1 MRTALISAGLSRRG
15 ELKLACCPHPLATT
29 LALIPSM
36 SLIPQLHSPASR
48 RSNTVIAPGLLD
60 RFNQW
65 LCNCGRDATSIPSV
79 SATYRLCPLC
89 PSSHSVRSFLNA
101 AYLMTSPN
109 SVIRKRTRRDFI
121 HIAGKSLGLAA
132 LCSPTVASLLRNVEA
147 ATKNVAHLTPEEAA
161 TDEDYWATIQNSFSV
176 TRGIINLNNG
186 GVSPSPRIVT
196 EALVRYIWEQED
208 ATAYTTWQILEP
220 QCETIRTGLAELLGC
235 DREEIAITRNASESL
250 EILLMGMDFKAG
262 DEILTTTQDYPRM
275 LTTLRQREK
284 RENLKLKLIQIPI
297 PPKNLSEIT
306 AAFEKGITDRTRLV
320 LISHQINI
328 TGQITPVKAV
338 CDVARAH
345 GIETIVD
352 GAHSFAQFYFKQSD
366 LGCDYFGTSLH
377 KWLYAPKG
385 TGMFYVKRDKIGKLW
400 PLMAAESKQTS
411 DIRKFEEIGTHSA
424 APKLAIGEALL
435 FHNGIG
441 GKRKE
446 ARLRYLSR
454 YWMNRLKDVP
464 KVRFNTS
471 FDPAQSCAIANVQIE
486 SMNPSAIG
494 SYLFDKHR
502 IFTTPIIHEE
512 FQGLR
517 ITPNVYTTLGEL
529 DRFCG
534 VMEMIARRG
543 LPK

>member
-1 MRTALISAGLSRRG
+1 MTLSNDTRYD
-15 ELKLACCPHPLATT
+15 
-29 LALIPSM
+29 
-36 SLIPQLHSPASR
+36 
-48 RSNTVIAPGLLD
+48 VD
-60 RFNQW
+60 R
-65 LCNCGRDATSIPSV
+65 
-79 SATYRLCPLC
+79 
-89 PSSHSVRSFLNA
+89 RSFL
-101 AYLMTSPN
+101 S
-109 SVIRKRTRRDFI
+109 F
-121 HIAGKSLGLAA
+121 AGKGLGLAA
-132 LCSPTVASLLRNVEA
+132 LSSATIASLLQEVHA
-147 ATKNVAHLTPEEAA
+147 ATKSIAQLTPEQAA
-161 TDEDYWATIQNSFSV
+161 MDEDFWFTIQNAFTV

-196 EALVRYIWEQED
+196 EALVRYIWQQED
-208 ATAYTTWQILEP
+208 ATAYTMWQLLEP
-220 QCETIRTGLAELLGC
+220 QSETIRTGLAELFGC

-250 EILLMGMDFKAG
+250 EVLLMGMSFKAG

-284 RENLKLKLIQIPI
+284 REGLVLKLVKIPI
-297 PPKNLSEIT
+297 PPKDLNEIT
-306 AAFEKGITDRTRLV
+306 KAFESGITDRTRLI
-320 LISHQINI
+320 LMAHQVNI

-338 CDVARAH
+338 CDMARAK

-352 GAHSFAQFYFKQSD
+352 GAHSFAQFDFQQKD

-385 TGMFYVKRDKIGKLW
+385 TGLLYIKRDKIGKIW
-400 PLMAAESKQTS
+400 PLMAAETKQAE

-464 KVRFNTS
+464 KIRFNTS
-471 FDPAQSCAIANVQIE
+471 FDPNQSCAIANVHIE
-486 SMNPSAIG
+486 GTDPYAVG
-494 SYLFDKHR
+494 SYLFREHK
-502 IFTTPIIHEE
+502 IFITPIAHEE
-512 FQGLR
+512 FQGIR

-534 VMEMIARRG
+534 LMETIAAKG